1 MSSAALQGFPVLL
14 GDGSNGLGQISLIF
28 LAIGF
33 LLSFVLVQF
42 VWRMVRDS
50 EGSVD
55 PEAAAGDSMI
65 ICPECGN
72 PTEMEYR
79 FCRICAGDTGK
90 GYVDMV
96 EPDDSSQSGM
106 F

>member
-1 MSSAALQGFPVLL
+1 MSSAAFNGFPFLL
-14 GDGSNGLGQISLIF
+14 GDGSSGLGQVSLIF
-28 LAIGF
+28 LAVGF
-33 LLSFVLVQF
+33 LLSFILVQF
-42 VWRMVRDS
+42 VWRMVKNNG
-50 EGSVD
+50 GSVD
-55 PEAAAGDSMI
+55 PEAAGDSMI